1 MPPLLLLP
9 MLLPMLPMKVLLLF
23 PLRCR
28 LSFFA
33 LVLLLLLLAL
43 LLLLFV
49 PPVLPLVLPLPLVL
63 LFLQP

>member
-49 PPVLPLVLPLPLVL
+49 PLLMLPMLPLL
-63 LFLQP
+63 

>member
-28 LSFFA
+28 LSLFFA
-33 LVLLLLLLAL
+33 LVLLLLLRRCCCCCLCHC
-43 LLLLFV
+43 
-49 PPVLPLVLPLPLVL
+49 
-63 LFLQP
+63 